1 LYALASR
8 RTRASANQFAA
19 IFVVHMMSTSRGRL
33 SPEAV
38 ASSTSCPPDCPQH
51 RALTTARIGHEI
63 RVSKVTV
70 RLSPDEIVVVCN
82 CINEALDA
90 LTDGDFQ
97 QRVGADRQQARALL
111 GRLNDRRTAAKRAGE
126 S

>member
-1 LYALASR
+1 
-8 RTRASANQFAA
+8 
-19 IFVVHMMSTSRGRL
+19 
-33 SPEAV
+33 
-38 ASSTSCPPDCPQH
+38 
-51 RALTTARIGHEI
+51 
-63 RVSKVTV
+63 VSKVTV

-111 GRLNDRRTAAKRAGE
+111 GRLNDRRTAAKRAEE